1 LEKKDGDF
9 NQGSGCDGN
18 LFLLLAEKIFKIK
31 TKSNKHDVLK
41 KVTLVVRFIENDKH
55 YLIGITSYAAK
66 KCDDGIRFVNLFIRF
81 LYMNLSSCHL
91 RFLNLM
97 ESYYTRVS
105 SYLGW
110 IEQTRKSMAIQMK
123 AANLWLL
130 LTAVLIVVD
139 ELIL

>member
-1 LEKKDGDF
+1 
-9 NQGSGCDGN
+9 
-18 LFLLLAEKIFKIK
+18 
-31 TKSNKHDVLK
+31 
-41 KVTLVVRFIENDKH
+41 
-55 YLIGITSYAAK
+55 
-66 KCDDGIRFVNLFIRF
+66 
-81 LYMNLSSCHL
+81 
-91 RFLNLM
+91 M

-110 IEQTRKSMAIQMK
+110 IEQARKSMAIQMK